1 MRWLLSFAL
10 TFSLFQSFGQPPRYT
25 VGNAHS
31 HNDYEQDVPLM
42 RAYRAG
48 FGSIEADIFLH
59 NGQLLVA
66 HEKNDL
72 DAHRTLQRLYLDSL
86 NTFAVKN
93 NGYPYAD
100 RSKKLLLLID
110 IKTEAVPTLAKL
122 TEVLQQ
128 YPALIESRNMLF
140 VISGNRPPEIAFM
153 HYPAFLFFDGVVSA
167 SYGKDA
173 LQRIAL
179 MSDNLAN
186 YTQWDGSGKVKAAD
200 WKKLKAVVAKMHALG
215 KPVRFWNAPDTENA
229 WRQLV
234 KLGVDYINTDHID
247 ELATFFLHS
256 LSLPPG

>member
-1 MRWLLSFAL
+1 MFSFFQA
-10 TFSLFQSFGQPPRYT
+10 FSQPQRYT
-25 VGNAHS
+25 VANAHS
-31 HNDYEQDVPLM
+31 HNDYEQDIPLM

-48 FGSIEADIFLH
+48 FGSIEADIFLQ

-72 DAHRTLQRLYLDSL
+72 NTHRTLQHLYLDSL

-100 RSKKLLLLID
+100 HTKKLLLLID

-140 VISGNRPPEIAFM
+140 VISGNRPPETAFTS
-153 HYPAFLFFDGVVSA
+153 YPAFISFDGVVSA
-167 SYGKDA
+167 SYGEDA

-186 YTQWDGSGKVKAAD
+186 YTQWDGRGKIKSTD

-234 KLGVDYINTDHID
+234 KLGVDYINTDHIN
-247 ELATFFLHS
+247 ELAAFFMHS
-256 LSLPPG
+256 LSLLPR